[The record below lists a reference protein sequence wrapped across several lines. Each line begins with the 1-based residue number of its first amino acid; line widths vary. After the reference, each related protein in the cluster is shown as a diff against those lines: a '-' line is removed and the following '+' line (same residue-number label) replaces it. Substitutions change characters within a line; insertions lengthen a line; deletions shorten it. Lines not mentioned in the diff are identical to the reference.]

1 MSEVRKNKS
10 SKIREAIEKLPYF
23 TIDDLMPIEKDR
35 NYLKILLYRFSKNGT
50 VRSLKRGI
58 YVSKNFL
65 DNINKKNSISRYVEF
80 VGNIIYEPS
89 YLSLEYVLEKYGV
102 MSESV
107 NSYTL
112 VSKKKTNKFS
122 NHLGIFKYYNI
133 KEELFTGF
141 EINKSGDFLIAEAT
155 CAKALFDFLYFRKN
169 ILFSA
174 EQIDELRL
182 NLDSFAKKDFK
193 ELEEYVYL
201 EKSKKM
207 RKIFNYLTKKDL

>member
-23 TIDDLMPIEKDR
+23 TIDDLMPIEKDK
-35 NYLKILLYRFSKNGT
+35 NYLKVLLYRFSKNGT
-50 VRSLKRGI
+50 VKSLKRGM

-65 DNINKKNSISRYVEF
+65 DNINRKNSISRYVEF

-155 CAKALFDFLYFRKN
+155 LAKALFDFLYFRKN

>member
-35 NYLKILLYRFSKNGT
+35 NCLKILLYRFSKNGT

-133 KEELFTGF
+133 SQYA
-141 EINKSGDFLIAEAT
+141 KS
-155 CAKALFDFLYFRKN
+155 
-169 ILFSA
+169 
-174 EQIDELRL
+174 
-182 NLDSFAKKDFK
+182 
-193 ELEEYVYL
+193 
-201 EKSKKM
+201 
-207 RKIFNYLTKKDL
+207 